1 MHGLA
6 VKRLMPCSLHVGLE
20 GSDGKHSHGNK
31 LFMPSCY
38 SRWWVP
44 VLLIKSVLNNY
55 LELSYT
61 CLSGRVVPDQ
71 NSIKLRFSYL
81 EIWLAWSIHVWKLF
95 RHFSRIYCQVVICI
109 LKLSVKKQ
117 TLTCSTTTK
126 KHYVV
131 REVHCTDM
139 QHHKYA
145 AARTDWIVYRAIESP
160 VM

>member
-1 MHGLA
+1 
-6 VKRLMPCSLHVGLE
+6 MPCSLHVGLE

-31 LFMPSCY
+31 LFMPSRY

-55 LELSYT
+55 LELSYS
-61 CLSGRVVPDQ
+61 CLIGRVVPDQ

-109 LKLSVKKQ
+109 LKLSVQKTKKQ
-117 TLTCSTTTK
+117 SDLLHQHQKNITLFWKFIAQTCSITNMLLHAQVELFMWLLK
-126 KHYVV
+126 VQSWYVG
-131 REVHCTDM
+131 CT
-139 QHHKYA
+139 
-145 AARTDWIVYRAIESP
+145 
-160 VM
+160 